1 MQASGRHRLAG
12 LPADGCACVRH
23 LALRRCARQRRLC
36 YGFLNFTGEVI
47 EMISRTVLAGAW
59 VPLAFVAGF
68 ALAQTMTQTG
78 REPLFE
84 NAEVKVW
91 KSLVLPNNPL
101 PLHRHEHP
109 RVIVAL
115 KGGTMKVLEETGPSE
130 THVWETG
137 KAYWLPANR
146 PGTRHQDVN
155 MSDNPIEVIVVELQK
170 VN

>member
-1 MQASGRHRLAG
+1 MINKSAMGVGMVL
-12 LPADGCACVRH
+12 CA
-23 LALRRCARQRRLC
+23 
-36 YGFLNFTGEVI
+36 FL
-47 EMISRTVLAGAW
+47 
-59 VPLAFVAGF
+59 AGF
-68 ALAQTMTQTG
+68 ALAETMTKTG
-78 REPLFE
+78 REPLFD

-91 KSLVLPNNPL
+91 KSTVLPNNPL

-137 KAYWLPANR
+137 KAYWLPANA

-155 MSDNPIEVIVVELQK
+155 LSDQPIEVVVVELQK
-170 VN
+170 AD